1 MAKNRKNQAA
11 AIRFGPAL
19 KASFLCLLIGG
30 SAVGYVWQKN
40 EIYKLGQ
47 TIRQRE
53 TRLTQLQSDNKRL
66 TDQLAILH
74 SPVMLDQR
82 VRELNLGLAPAQ
94 PDAGGAA
101 GRITGAAGRGQQS
114 VAPVRATADG
124 GVDAINNFRPPLVTP
139 SGEEPIATGGGPFL
153 G

>member
-40 EIYKLGQ
+40 EIYRLGQ
-47 TIRQRE
+47 QIRQRE
-53 TRLTQLQSDNKRL
+53 TRLTQLQHDNKRL
-66 TDQLAILH
+66 GDQLAILH

-82 VRELNLGLAPAQ
+82 AKELNLGLAPAQ
-94 PDAGGAA
+94 PMQVVRLDETLPPVPTTKASSRQFAA
-101 GRITGAAGRGQQS
+101 A
-114 VAPVRATADG
+114 ADG
-124 GVDAINNFRPPLVTP
+124 GLDAAVKHNFGRR
-139 SGEEPIATGGGPFL
+139 S
-153 G
+153 